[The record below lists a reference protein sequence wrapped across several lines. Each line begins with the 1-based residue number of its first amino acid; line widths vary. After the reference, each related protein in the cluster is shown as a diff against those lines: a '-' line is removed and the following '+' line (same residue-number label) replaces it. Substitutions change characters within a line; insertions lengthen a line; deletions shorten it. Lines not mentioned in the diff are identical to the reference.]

1 MSNLRERMLHDMQL
15 HGYANRTQEVYL
27 WSVKK
32 LQQHFQLS
40 PDQISE
46 DQLRDYFI
54 YRKNV
59 SKWAPGTMRIAYAGI
74 KFFYTFTLKR
84 DWTILKLIRA
94 KNEKKLPTV
103 LSIHEVRSILEAIKS
118 PPSKACLTLIY
129 SCGLRLN
136 EALTLQ
142 VSDVDGQ
149 RKLIHIRLGKG
160 AKDRYVP
167 LPDSTLDVLRD
178 YYKTHRNQKYLF
190 PTAGQSGKKRP
201 TSMICMAP
209 RTVQGALKATTKD
222 LPTITKKVTPHT
234 FRHSYATHLLEA
246 GVSIRLVQEYLGH
259 SSLASTMIYVHIT
272 KVGQEDACRKIN
284 RLIKGVVK

>member
-32 LQQHFQLS
+32 LQQHYQLS

-54 YRKNV
+54 FRQNI
-59 SKWAPGTMRIAYAGI
+59 SRWAPGTMKIAYAGI

-94 KNEKKLPTV
+94 KNEKRLPTV
-103 LSIHEVRSILEAIKS
+103 LSIHEVKIILEAIKS
-118 PPSKACLTLIY
+118 PDCRTCLTLIY

-136 EALTLQ
+136 EALNLE

-149 RKLIHIRLGKG
+149 RKLIHVRLGKG

-167 LPDSTLDVLRD
+167 LPDSTLEVLRD
-178 YYKTHRNQKYLF
+178 YYKTHRNQKFIF
-190 PTAGQSGKKRP
+190 PTAGHSGKKRP
-201 TSMICMAP
+201 TSRTCMAP
-209 RTVQGALKATTKD
+209 QTVQGIVRATTKD
-222 LPTITKKVTPHT
+222 LPTITKRVTPHT

-246 GVSIRLVQEYLGH
+246 GVNIRLVQQYLGH
-259 SSLASTMIYVHIT
+259 SSLASTMVYAHIT
-272 KVGQEDACRKIN
+272 KVGHHDACRKIN

>member
-15 HGYANRTQEVYL
+15 HGYANLTQEVYL

-32 LQQHFQLS
+32 LQQHYKLS
-40 PDQISE
+40 PDKISE

-54 YRKNV
+54 YRKNI
-59 SKWAPGTMRIAYAGI
+59 SKWAPGTMRIAYAAI

-94 KNEKKLPTV
+94 KNEKRLPTV
-103 LSIHEVRSILEAIKS
+103 LSIHEVRIILEAIKS
-118 PPSKACLTLIY
+118 PPCKACLTLIY

-136 EALTLQ
+136 EALNLQ

-149 RKLIHIRLGKG
+149 RKLIHVRLGKG

-178 YYKTHRNQKYLF
+178 DYKTHRNQKLIF
-190 PTAGQSGKKRP
+190 PTAGHSRKEGP
-201 TSMICMAP
+201 TSTTCMAAQA
-209 RTVQGALKATTKD
+209 VQGALRATAKD
-222 LPTITKKVTPHT
+222 LPTITKRVTPHT

-246 GVSIRLVQEYLGH
+246 GVNIRLVQEYLGH
-259 SSLASTMIYVHIT
+259 SSLASTMVYAHIT
-272 KVGQEDACRKIN
+272 KVGHHDACRKIN
-284 RLIKGVVK
+284 RLIKGVVQ